1 MMTPEQLLAHLE
13 ARELVSEKVLK
24 QLQEKRAR
32 SPDKYDTY
40 TLVKLLVD
48 HGQLTESQARRLL
61 KEEGRAPAVEPQ
73 DAEQEFLLTP
83 SKLPL
88 PQQAGGPDAPRED
101 ELEIVSGGD
110 AAGQQAAAPSR
121 DHYEL
126 APLSDDL
133 TEAAQQAKAS
143 RPPAPPRQA
152 WRNDDSDR
160 SGTPQRA
167 APPRSARQQ
176 PPAPQAPARQP
187 RSEPSPPAPQR
198 QPSSRAAPVV
208 APTRPARSTAPA
220 APQGGLD
227 DLLSEALGS
236 NAQAFDASVL
246 AGPPRRK
253 GFWSWLRA
261 VRGSQPGK
269 YREDWGGPLMMVG
282 GGVVILLGILAVAL
296 WLSIGR
302 KSADE
307 AFQSAEAD
315 YQSGAYAQARG
326 KFESF
331 LEKYPRHPSAP
342 IVRVHLGLTQMRQAV
357 ERRAKWSEA
366 LRTAKD
372 VLGRISKEE
381 TFVDA
386 QADLAGM
393 LPEIANGLAAEARR
407 TRSAK
412 QVAEAREALRLLGK
426 YVPKKLLPAERIRE
440 IEKSLDLT
448 SRLLAQGTA
457 LDEAVHQIELAIGRG
472 DIKAGY
478 EIRARLVKE
487 NPDLANN
494 KKLREAVE
502 SLTQA
507 ERAAVRY
514 VAEARTAQTQEAEGS
529 LLASEAVATPL
540 QAGTAPGVAG
550 HVLMVLAEGNVYGID
565 AATGRLLWRRHVG
578 FETSFLPHPV
588 SPDAAS
594 DAILVDAQRGE
605 LLRIESPTG
614 SLRWRHALASGVQI
628 YPTVLRDTVLAATDQ
643 GHLVAIDL
651 ATGASNG
658 RMEFPQPLAAAAA
671 VDESQQHYY
680 AIGSHSNLYVVAAAD
695 NSCQQ
700 AYYVGHDPGT
710 VRVAPLVVDRYVV
723 VAENRTATDALLH
736 VLLADEEG
744 RIVNEVQRLRL
755 AGHIYLPPQASGN
768 KLFVATDRGALY
780 SYEISPPDERIAQ
793 GESPALTSVAEYPP
807 DDQEPLARYYLLR
820 GAKLWLAGRDLT
832 RFDIESARGRL
843 TPKWKH
849 HEGDSFLQPPQGIS
863 QVVFHARRKAGVP
876 GISVTAIDGDTAA
889 VLWET
894 LLAAPPAGALWQTP
908 PPERLAIVTRAGALH
923 VAGAAQLSGHRAAEA
938 HLAGTLGNVHAIRM
952 PAGAPA
958 GLSAFLVGNGRTLL
972 VIDARG
978 EEPRVQPLS
987 LTDPAVQEPTPFH
1000 GGLLV
1005 PTNAGQV
1012 LLIDAVHGGSLLE
1025 PFQPRLELGRLF
1037 DWGRPLLVGADEVVI
1052 CDGRDR
1058 LYRLTVEQE
1067 PPPRLRAAAEANLLS
1082 PLSTPLVLHHG
1093 LVVGA
1098 DAAGQLRAFELA
1110 NLSAQSAATLG
1121 AAVAWGPAVASEHLL
1136 VATHAGE
1143 LWCFGPDLNEPLWK
1157 RPLPHGPLAEGL
1169 LSQDQAVLLA
1179 TRSGTLYRVSLAN
1192 GAVEQTVELRQPLA
1206 AGPLARNG
1214 QGLLVLA
1221 HDGALLLAGGL

>member
-1 MMTPEQLLAHLE
+1 M
-13 ARELVSEKVLK
+13 
-24 QLQEKRAR
+24 
-32 SPDKYDTY
+32 
-40 TLVKLLVD
+40 
-48 HGQLTESQARRLL
+48 
-61 KEEGRAPAVEPQ
+61 
-73 DAEQEFLLTP
+73 
-83 SKLPL
+83 
-88 PQQAGGPDAPRED
+88 
-101 ELEIVSGGD
+101 
-110 AAGQQAAAPSR
+110 
-121 DHYEL
+121 
-126 APLSDDL
+126 
-133 TEAAQQAKAS
+133 
-143 RPPAPPRQA
+143 
-152 WRNDDSDR
+152 
-160 SGTPQRA
+160 
-167 APPRSARQQ
+167 
-176 PPAPQAPARQP
+176 
-187 RSEPSPPAPQR
+187 
-198 QPSSRAAPVV
+198 
-208 APTRPARSTAPA
+208 PA

-246 AGPPRRK
+246 TGPPRRK

-457 LDEAVHQIELAIGRG
+457 LDEAVHQIERAIGRG

-540 QAGTAPGVAG
+540 QFGTAPGVAG

-614 SLRWRHALASGVQI
+614 SLRWRHALASGVHI

-643 GHLVAIDL
+643 GHLVAIVL

-671 VDESQQHYY
+671 EEEQ
-680 AIGSHSNLYVVAAAD
+680 VAA
-695 NSCQQ
+695 Q
-700 AYYVGHDPGT
+700 
-710 VRVAPLVVDRYVV
+710 RV
-723 VAENRTATDALLH
+723 
-736 VLLADEEG
+736 
-744 RIVNEVQRLRL
+744 
-755 AGHIYLPPQASGN
+755 
-768 KLFVATDRGALY
+768 
-780 SYEISPPDERIAQ
+780 
-793 GESPALTSVAEYPP
+793 
-807 DDQEPLARYYLLR
+807 LAR
-820 GAKLWLAGRDLT
+820 
-832 RFDIESARGRL
+832 
-843 TPKWKH
+843 
-849 HEGDSFLQPPQGIS
+849 
-863 QVVFHARRKAGVP
+863 
-876 GISVTAIDGDTAA
+876 
-889 VLWET
+889 
-894 LLAAPPAGALWQTP
+894 
-908 PPERLAIVTRAGALH
+908 
-923 VAGAAQLSGHRAAEA
+923 
-938 HLAGTLGNVHAIRM
+938 
-952 PAGAPA
+952 
-958 GLSAFLVGNGRTLL
+958 
-972 VIDARG
+972 
-978 EEPRVQPLS
+978 
-987 LTDPAVQEPTPFH
+987 
-1000 GGLLV
+1000 
-1005 PTNAGQV
+1005 
-1012 LLIDAVHGGSLLE
+1012 
-1025 PFQPRLELGRLF
+1025 
-1037 DWGRPLLVGADEVVI
+1037 
-1052 CDGRDR
+1052 
-1058 LYRLTVEQE
+1058 
-1067 PPPRLRAAAEANLLS
+1067 
-1082 PLSTPLVLHHG
+1082 
-1093 LVVGA
+1093 
-1098 DAAGQLRAFELA
+1098 DAAGQLGQAVEGAAHVRRGHRQPDPHRRALVQLRERGQA
-1110 NLSAQSAATLG
+1110 DHAEAPGASASMARTRSARSWRSKPRRSSRRRSPGRSSSMGGQDVGAATPR
-1121 AAVAWGPAVASEHLL
+1121 AAPSPCAAPPATSASPSSTTPPPSSPEKSSPPSKPARTGPSNA
-1136 VATHAGE
+1136 
-1143 LWCFGPDLNEPLWK
+1143 PEP
-1157 RPLPHGPLAEGL
+1157 
-1169 LSQDQAVLLA
+1169 
-1179 TRSGTLYRVSLAN
+1179 
-1192 GAVEQTVELRQPLA
+1192 
-1206 AGPLARNG
+1206 
-1214 QGLLVLA
+1214 
-1221 HDGALLLAGGL
+1221 